1 MKLVIYKSD
10 GVYCVTPKTNYDSYI
25 WDTRKIQ
32 RLDGFETA
40 DEVIDYY
47 CKYSRSKLEDF
58 III

>member
-47 CKYSRSKLEDF
+47 CKYSRSKL
-58 III
+58 